1 MALKQD
7 KSVLSKLQEYHLDD
21 PDFLQGIVL
30 NVLQHFIDSEMEDHL
45 SAGSYERTDDRKGYR
60 NGSYPRTLKT
70 RVGRIELQVPRDRE
84 GNFRTAIF
92 ERYQRNEKALV
103 LSLMEMHLMGVST
116 RKVKKITE
124 QLCGTSFSASM
135 ISSLSE
141 NLDAEIET
149 WRNRQIE
156 GECPYIFVDA
166 LYEKVRYDGKVVS
179 MAVCIVV
186 GVNEQGY
193 RSILAVEVSHSE
205 NEADYADLFKKLI
218 DRGLKGVQL
227 VISDDHKGIKKAV
240 ESHFIGS
247 SWQRCQ
253 VHFMRNFLS
262 KLRRKDRTWAMT
274 MLKDVFNAPDKQQ
287 AESRLKLL
295 VDKLSETDQDL
306 ADWLEENA
314 PEAMTVFNF
323 PEQHR
328 RRIKS
333 TNCLERLNEEIRRR
347 TRVIRIFPHRQSC
360 LRLISALCQEKDEE
374 WTTGKMYLNMTL
386 LEKNKDK
393 QDKNIRIAG

>member
-1 MALKQD
+1 MAQNQD
-7 KSVLSKLQEYHLDD
+7 KSVSSKLQEYHLDD
-21 PDFLQGIVL
+21 PDFLHGIVSS
-30 NVLQHFIDSEMEDHL
+30 VLQQLIDSEIEAHL
-45 SAGSYERTDDRKGYR
+45 SAGSYERTDNRKGYR

-84 GNFRTAIF
+84 GNFRTSIF
-92 ERYQRNEKALV
+92 DRYQRNEKALV

-116 RKVKKITE
+116 SKVKKITE

-135 ISSLSE
+135 VSSLSE

-149 WRNRQIE
+149 WRNRPIE
-156 GECPYIFVDA
+156 GEWPYLFVDA

-186 GVNEQGY
+186 GVNDDGY
-193 RSILAVEVSHSE
+193 RSILAVDVSHSE
-205 NEADYADLFKKLI
+205 NEADYSDLFKKLI
-218 DRGLKGVQL
+218 DRGLSGVQL
-227 VISDDHKGIKKAV
+227 VISDDHNGMRNAIDR
-240 ESHFIGS
+240 HFTGA

-262 KLRRKDRTWAMT
+262 RLRRKDRTWGMS

-295 VDKLSETDQDL
+295 VDRLSTTDQDL

-314 PEAMTVFNF
+314 PEAMSVFSF

-393 QDKNIRIAG
+393 TKSVKLAG

>member
-7 KSVLSKLQEYHLDD
+7 NSASSKLQKYHLDD
-21 PDFLQGIVL
+21 PEFLYVIVSS
-30 NVLQHFIDSEMEDHL
+30 VLQQLIDSELKDHL
-45 SAGSYERTDDRKGYR
+45 SADSYERTDERKGYR

-84 GNFRTAIF
+84 GNFHTAIF

-103 LSLMEMHLMGVST
+103 LSLMEMYLMGVST

-135 ISSLSE
+135 VSSLSE
-141 NLDAEIET
+141 NLDVEIET
-149 WRNRQIE
+149 WRNRSIE
-156 GECPYIFVDA
+156 GEYPYLFVDA
-166 LYEKVRYDGKVVS
+166 LYEKVRYDGKVVA
-179 MAVCIVV
+179 MAVCVV
-186 GVNEQGY
+186 IGINEQGY
-193 RSILAVEVSHSE
+193 RSILAIDVSHSE
-205 NEADYADLFKKLI
+205 NEADYGDLFMKLK

-247 SWQRCQ
+247 CWQRCQ

-262 KLRRKDRTWAMT
+262 KLRRKDRTWALAA
-274 MLKDVFNAPDKQQ
+274 LKDVFNAPDKIQ

-295 VDKLSETDQDL
+295 VDRLSVTDQDL

-314 PEAMTVFNF
+314 PEAMSVFSF
-323 PEQHR
+323 PEEHR

-386 LEKNKDK
+386 LAKNRGNGKTVK
-393 QDKNIRIAG
+393 LAG